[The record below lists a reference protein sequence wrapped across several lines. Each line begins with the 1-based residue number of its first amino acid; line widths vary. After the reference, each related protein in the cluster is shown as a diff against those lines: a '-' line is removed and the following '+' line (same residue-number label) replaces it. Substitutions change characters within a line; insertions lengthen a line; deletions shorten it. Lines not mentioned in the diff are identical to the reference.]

1 MNEIFEQI
9 LKSINWLS
17 DRQNLW
23 TKVWIKFTNSIT
35 KWKFTLFGW
44 FEEQIYFWYLDEQVE
59 KITKKFV
66 KEKLLSIVEI
76 SDARFIVLMIQ
87 KYKKEPA
94 IVWIDLANKINPKI
108 TRFSIDTKW
117 TFNLEENK
125 PIYKNR
131 TLIEQLI
138 ELSKDL
144 WWWERTLKVRYLKKF
159 FEKQSL
165 TEKFYEV
172 YKTELFDKIKKDL
185 IKKFWKEN
193 EENINNFVL
202 VNLNRLLFIH
212 FLDRKG
218 TVFKNYDKDRYWS
231 YISYLFHKVYKD
243 LNSSEQ
249 FYNSVLKPLFFET
262 FNKPYSQRN
271 YNNSAL
277 KSEFWDLPYLNW
289 WLFRQSKYEKDSFY
303 IDNAFIKSFILNIID
318 AYNFTIKEDTPFDV
332 KVSVDPELL
341 WYIFENLIQE
351 YDNSQSEEKE
361 WKSKK
366 KSERNDSWV
375 FYTPKIEV
383 DFMCRQVLIEYLAKK
398 EALKNKKLDLYK
410 LFYDEKWWA
419 DNQEYW
425 SFSDREI
432 WMIFYYLEKLKVVD
446 PACGSWAFLVWMM
459 QVIMDVEDNLIESN
473 IETIK
478 KSQNERLK
486 EYLRTKLNPFKR
498 KKDLIKNSLYW
509 VDIKSWAV
517 EIAKLRLWLSMII
530 DVKEESF
537 KNENAKNEPLLP
549 SFWFH
554 IVQWDSLVNRIW
566 DKLIPINVARKDIL
580 DQKTREKIE
589 TLVDL
594 KNKFYDNEKIEIKTE
609 YTWNSLLWWWSIK
622 MDEQYIKSQEKE
634 IYEEMISN
642 KISYFKR
649 EITKLENQKNQKTW
663 WFNSTLFGSAEFWWW
678 FVDEKAN
685 NKRIDKEI
693 EEYNIQIESLQKQLW
708 EIKWTWT
715 VPFSWWIDFAD
726 VFTEREW
733 FDVVVWNPPYVRQ
746 EEIADATWKITD
758 KKVYKDILWD
768 VANQDWFNDIK
779 KYQKDE
785 LKIWWR
791 ADLYIYFYFRWLKL
805 LNPQWVFTFI
815 TSNSRLDVD
824 FWAIL
829 QEFLIKY
836 CPSIKIF
843 DNQVQRSFASAAINT
858 VMCFFDKPIINSK
871 DTMQWKAQ
879 FINFKKSYE
888 ESVRS
893 EVMAELDKQVVNK
906 EFEEKEIKTWEVT
919 FTKRECEELRVIDIG
934 MNNLWIDWSDI
945 NENEILDI
953 RIYWWNKRWW
963 KYLRSPELIF
973 KIMFEKNKYE
983 PLRKQISY
991 EYWKKLWNVNFFYIT
1006 NDVEK
1011 KLLSNKY
1018 IWKIFTS
1025 TRNANSIYLDESSL
1039 TDFLCIEEK
1048 VQLSEIEDFI
1058 NFKKDNPKVNK
1069 EKLKWDSF
1077 YIITWLVYS
1086 NIVFSQFYD
1095 KKFITYNSN
1104 KNITTTN
1111 SFWLVSE
1118 IKNNVSENVVV
1129 WLMNSS
1135 LYFIS
1140 LELFWRKNMWEW
1152 VLTLYWWDFDK
1163 LMFVNFSTFEKYK
1176 DRIDNVLKLIW
1187 NRKIK
1192 SIFDEIWINEN
1203 LDIRSQT
1210 PNPLP
1215 DRKELDDIVFD
1226 ELWLTQEERNEVYWS
1241 LAELVQN
1248 RLNKAKSV

>member
-1 MNEIFEQI
+1 MEKELEILLI
-9 LKSINWLS
+9 WLNWLTDWQRLRS
-17 DRQNLW
+17 NI
-23 TKVWIKFTNSIT
+23 WIKFSNSI
-35 KWKFTLFGW
+35 KRGDLTLFWW
-44 FEEQIYFWYLDEQVE
+44 FEEQIYFWYLDEQAE

-87 KYKKEPA
+87 KYKWKEPA

-172 YKTELFDKIKKDL
+172 YKTELFDKIKNDL

-218 TVFKNYDKDRYWS
+218 TVFKNYDRDRYWS
-231 YISYLFHKVYKD
+231 YISYLFHKVHKD
-243 LNSSEQ
+243 LNSKEQ

-271 YNNSAL
+271 YNNLLL

-289 WLFRQSKYEKDSFY
+289 WLFKQSKYEKDSFY

-351 YDNSQSEEKE
+351 YDNSQTDEKA

-398 EALKNKKLDLYK
+398 EELKNKKLDLYK

-446 PACGSWAFLVWMM
+446 PSCGSWAFLVWMM

-473 IETIK
+473 IEIIK

-580 DQKTREKIE
+580 DPKTREKIE

-609 YTWNSLLWWWSIK
+609 STWNSLLWWWSIK

-843 DNQVQRSFASAAINT
+843 DNQVQRSFASAQINT
-858 VMCFFDKPIINSK
+858 IMCFFDKPVINTK
-871 DTMQWKAQ
+871 DTKQWKAQ

-888 ESVRS
+888 ESTRS
-893 EVMAELDKQVVNK
+893 EVLAELDNQVINT
-906 EFEEKEIKTWEVT
+906 EFFSREIKIWDIN
-919 FTKRECEELRVIDIG
+919 FLQRECEELRVIDITAIDLWNDG
-934 MNNLWIDWSDI
+934 SSEEDDSLWIWI
-945 NENEILDI
+945 KE
-953 RIYWWNKRWW
+953 YVWGKWWW
-963 KYLRSPELIF
+963 KYLKAPEIF
-973 KIMFEKNKYE
+973 FNILYKYNNK
-983 PLRKQISY
+983 
-991 EYWKKLWNVNFFYIT
+991 
-1006 NDVEK
+1006 
-1011 KLLSNKY
+1011 
-1018 IWKIFTS
+1018 
-1025 TRNANSIYLDESSL
+1025 L
-1039 TDFLCIEEK
+1039 TEFQNLADI
-1048 VQLSEIEDFI
+1048 VG
-1058 NFKKDNPKVNK
+1058 
-1069 EKLKWDSF
+1069 W
-1077 YIITWLVYS
+1077 IITWDNKKYYS
-1086 NIVFSQFYD
+1086 ERTKDYD
-1095 KKFITYNSN
+1095 KSKYSLVFKSPREVKKIQIISDDAKSLVQIKDVSYNIKTAKLLWVDLRWDKHICHIN
-1104 KNITTTN
+1104 KENLPFEHNFYWINPKKEKIDDESFSLIIN
-1111 SFWLVSE
+1111 STFM
-1118 IKNNVSENVVV
+1118 
-1129 WLMNSS
+1129 WLM
-1135 LYFIS
+1135 I
-1140 LELFWRKNMWEW
+1140 EIFWRKWLWWWAIRLVKLDILRLIMPNVK
-1152 VLTLYWWDFDK
+1152 VL
-1163 LMFVNFSTFEKYK
+1163 NFKYK
-1176 DRIDNVLKLIW
+1176 GEFL
-1187 NRKIK
+1187 NRSVK
-1192 SIFDEIWINEN
+1192 SIFEEIWINPLN
-1203 LDIRSQT
+1203 DIRSQT

-1226 ELWLTQEERNEVYWS
+1226 ELWLTQDERNEVYRS

>member
-1 MNEIFEQI
+1 MEKELEILLI
-9 LKSINWLS
+9 WLNWLTDWQRLRS
-17 DRQNLW
+17 NI
-23 TKVWIKFTNSIT
+23 WIKFSNSI
-35 KWKFTLFGW
+35 KRGDLTLFWW
-44 FEEQIYFWYLDEQVE
+44 FEEQIYFWYLDEQAE

-87 KYKKEPA
+87 KYKWKEPA

-172 YKTELFDKIKKDL
+172 YKTELFDKIKNDL

-218 TVFKNYDKDRYWS
+218 TVFKNYDRDRYWS
-231 YISYLFHKVYKD
+231 YISYLFHKVHKD
-243 LNSSEQ
+243 LNSKEQ

-271 YNNSAL
+271 YNNLLL

-289 WLFRQSKYEKDSFY
+289 WLFKQSKYEKDSFY

-351 YDNSQSEEKE
+351 YDNSQTDEKA

-398 EALKNKKLDLYK
+398 EELKNKKLDLYK

-580 DQKTREKIE
+580 DPKTREKIE

-609 YTWNSLLWWWSIK
+609 STWNSLLWWWSIK

-758 KKVYKDILWD
+758 KKDILWD

-843 DNQVQRSFASAAINT
+843 DNQVQRSFASAQINT
-858 VMCFFDKPIINSK
+858 IMCFFDKPVINTK
-871 DTMQWKAQ
+871 DTKQWKAQ

-888 ESVRS
+888 ESTRS
-893 EVMAELDKQVVNK
+893 EVLAELDNQVINT
-906 EFEEKEIKTWEVT
+906 EFFSREIKIWDIN
-919 FTKRECEELRVIDIG
+919 FLQRECEELRVIDITAIDLWNDG
-934 MNNLWIDWSDI
+934 SSEEDDSLWIWI
-945 NENEILDI
+945 KE
-953 RIYWWNKRWW
+953 YVWGKWWW
-963 KYLRSPELIF
+963 KYLKAPEIF
-973 KIMFEKNKYE
+973 FNILYKYNNK
-983 PLRKQISY
+983 
-991 EYWKKLWNVNFFYIT
+991 
-1006 NDVEK
+1006 
-1011 KLLSNKY
+1011 
-1018 IWKIFTS
+1018 
-1025 TRNANSIYLDESSL
+1025 L
-1039 TDFLCIEEK
+1039 TEFQNLADI
-1048 VQLSEIEDFI
+1048 VG
-1058 NFKKDNPKVNK
+1058 
-1069 EKLKWDSF
+1069 W
-1077 YIITWLVYS
+1077 IITWDNKKYYS
-1086 NIVFSQFYD
+1086 ERTKDYD
-1095 KKFITYNSN
+1095 KSKYSLVFKSPREVKKIQIISDDAKSLVQIKDVSYNIKTAKLLWVDLRWDKHICHIN
-1104 KNITTTN
+1104 KENLPFEHNFYWINPKKEKIDDESFSLIIN
-1111 SFWLVSE
+1111 STFM
-1118 IKNNVSENVVV
+1118 
-1129 WLMNSS
+1129 WLM
-1135 LYFIS
+1135 I
-1140 LELFWRKNMWEW
+1140 EIFWRKWLWWWAIRLVKLDILRLIMPNVK
-1152 VLTLYWWDFDK
+1152 VL
-1163 LMFVNFSTFEKYK
+1163 NFKYK
-1176 DRIDNVLKLIW
+1176 GEFL
-1187 NRKIK
+1187 NRSVK
-1192 SIFDEIWINEN
+1192 SIFEEIWINPLN
-1203 LDIRSQT
+1203 DIRSQT

-1226 ELWLTQEERNEVYWS
+1226 ELWLTQDERNEVYRS